1 MDHGK
6 SNAAHSQDCGQVGY
20 PHEPKLSPALQSQIG
35 KQLRV
40 LYEGLGAEVVPEHL
54 LEILSRLDRPPS
66 GEDQ

>member
-6 SNAAHSQDCGQVGY
+6 SKAAHPQGSGPTGY
-20 PHEPKLSPALQSQIG
+20 SHEPKLSPALQSQIG

-40 LYEGLGAEVVPEHL
+40 LYEGLGAEIVPKHL
-54 LEILSRLDRPPS
+54 LEILRRLDRPPS